1 MVASISSRQA
11 GAGADRNDTGPDR
24 TDPAYTESDEPSKP
38 RRPLTV
44 LQVVP
49 RLDTGG
55 VERGTMEIAEAICA
69 AGGRALVATSGGK
82 LEFRIARAGGEIY
95 PMNVDSKNPAT
106 MWQNAWLMRRL
117 IREEGVEIVHARSR
131 APAWSAFWAAR
142 WTGTPFVTTYHG
154 VYTEKVRAK
163 RLYNSVMARGR
174 PVIAISDYIRKL
186 IVERHHV
193 ADEHIVT
200 IPRGADVQVFS
211 EEAVG
216 NERAIRLAEQW
227 GLVEHPRAI
236 VLMPGR
242 LTRWKGGESL
252 IDAAARLKQM
262 RGPDFA
268 VLLVGEDYGSGFRS
282 ALAKRIAATDTGDVV
297 YLVGECADMPAAY
310 KLSSVV
316 VSASVEPEA
325 FGRVMVEAQA
335 MSRPVVATA
344 HGGARE
350 TVAHGES
357 GWLYPPGDSDLLA
370 ATINQALNMDPSAR
384 AHMGLAGR
392 ARVHARFTTAAMQRA
407 TLDVYERV
415 VGRTFGA
422 LVPPGPQ
429 RRHTAAR

>member
-1 MVASISSRQA
+1 MVASFSSRH
-11 GAGADRNDTGPDR
+11 AGADAPDPEKA
-24 TDPAYTESDEPSKP
+24 DPHAHPDYTRPPEPSKP
-38 RRPLTV
+38 EPPEPHRRLTV

-49 RLDTGG
+49 RLNTGG
-55 VERGTMEIAEAICA
+55 VERGTLEMAEAISA
-69 AGGRALVATSGGK
+69 AGGRALVATSGGQ

-106 MWQNAWLMRRL
+106 IWQNALLMRRL
-117 IREEGVEIVHARSR
+117 IREERVDIVHARSR
-131 APAWSAFWAAR
+131 APAWSAYWATR

-154 VYTEKVRAK
+154 AYNGEFRAK

-174 PVIAISDYIRKL
+174 PVIAVSDYIRAL
-186 IVERHHV
+186 IVARHRV
-193 ADEHIVT
+193 PEEHIVT

-216 NERAIRLAEQW
+216 NERAVKLAEQW
-227 GLVEHPRAI
+227 GLVEDPRAI

-252 IDAAARLKQM
+252 IDAAARLKAM

-268 VLLVGEDYGSGFRS
+268 MLLVGDDQGSGFRS
-282 ALAKRIAATDTGDVV
+282 VLGKRIQATGTGDVV
-297 YLVGECADMPAAY
+297 YLTGECADMPAAY
-310 KLSSVV
+310 KLASVV
-316 VSASVEPEA
+316 VSASIEPEA
-325 FGRVMVEAQA
+325 FGRVMVEGQA

-357 GWLYPPGDSDLLA
+357 GWLYPPGDADLLA
-370 ATINQALNMDPSAR
+370 GTINQALNMDPCAR

-392 ARVHARFTTAAMQRA
+392 ARVRARFTTAAMQRT
-407 TLDVYERV
+407 TLNLYERV
-415 VGRTFGA
+415 AGRTFGS
-422 LVPPGPQ
+422 LL
-429 RRHTAAR
+429 

>member
-1 MVASISSRQA
+1 M
-11 GAGADRNDTGPDR
+11 PH
-24 TDPAYTESDEPSKP
+24 
-38 RRPLTV
+38 RPLTV

-49 RLDTGG
+49 RLNTGG
-55 VERGTMEIAEAICA
+55 VERGTMEIAEAVCA
-69 AGGRALVATSGGK
+69 AGGRALVATSGGR

-95 PMNVDSKNPAT
+95 PMNVDAKNPAT
-106 MWQNAWLMRRL
+106 IWQNAWLMRRL

-154 VYTEKVRAK
+154 VYKEDLPLKRA
-163 RLYNSVMARGR
+163 YNAVMARGR
-174 PVIAISDYIRKL
+174 PVIAVSDYIRGL
-186 IVERHHV
+186 IVERHRV
-193 ADEHIVT
+193 AEEHIVT
-200 IPRGADVQVFS
+200 IPRGADIQVFS

-216 NERAIRLAEQW
+216 HERAIKLAEGW
-227 GLVEHPRAI
+227 GLVEDPRAI

-242 LTRWKGGESL
+242 LTRWKGAESL
-252 IDAAARLKQM
+252 IDAAARLKAM

-268 VLLVGEDYGSGFRS
+268 VLLVGDDYGSGFRS
-282 ALAKRIAATDTGDVV
+282 ALLRRIQATGTGDVV
-297 YLVGECADMPAAY
+297 YLTGECADMPAAY
-310 KLSSVV
+310 KLASVV
-316 VSASVEPEA
+316 VSASIEPEA

-357 GWLYPPGDSDLLA
+357 GWLYPPGDADLLA

-407 TLDVYERV
+407 TLDLYERV
-415 VGRTFGA
+415 AGRTFRE
-422 LVPPGPQ
+422 LVATTP
-429 RRHTAAR
+429 AAPSA